1 MKCAHIASAKKVP
14 PNTSFAEKTLSSL
27 NRAQSAKMDKL
38 FRTTHAIAK
47 KGRPFTDYVWMC
59 DLDEMKG
66 IDIGKHI
73 VFIHK

>member
-1 MKCAHIASAKKVP
+1 
-14 PNTSFAEKTLSSL
+14 
-27 NRAQSAKMDKL
+27 MDKL

-66 IDIGKHI
+66 IDIGKTYRNHTQVRCFVAHI
-73 VFIHK
+73 RYVSKNCSKNGLFCLRCAATAFS